1 MFSTMI
7 PNLSF
12 IPFKKT
18 GTLKTGTFFMLFIA
32 FLLFFA
38 SQTQAQVSMS
48 VAGRY
53 QKFIGGE
60 DRYPFGKVE
69 DFPPFVGGELR
80 LNIGLSYK
88 TALTLEGSYMMG
100 IRRGK
105 FAYPDAISTKNT
117 AAELSANLRYYLFG
131 AYNDRGGF
139 YTYGGMSGGMYMI
152 DWTLKDY
159 KPSEGREAFSEPK
172 YFQDKQFWLLSVN
185 AGMGAEVYTGS
196 FYIFAE
202 GGASYRFKDYV
213 SNVTTYTPHL
223 HHYWRANF
231 GVRIPFG
238 GVT

>member
-1 MFSTMI
+1 MFPTMT
-7 PNLSF
+7 LTSF
-12 IPFKKT
+12 FVPLRKL
-18 GTLKTGTFFMLFIA
+18 GTL
-32 FLLFFA
+32 LLFFITFFLFSI

-48 VAGRY
+48 IAGRY

-60 DRYPFGKVE
+60 DRFPFGRVE
-69 DFPPFVGGELR
+69 NFPPFAGAELR

-100 IRRGK
+100 TKRGE
-105 FAYPDAISTKNT
+105 FTYAYMITTKNT
-117 AAELSANLRYYLFG
+117 AAELSANLRHYLFG

-139 YTYGGMSGGMYMI
+139 YTYGGISGGMYNI

-159 KPSEGREAFSEPK
+159 EKAGGTEAFPEPE
-172 YFQDKQFWLLSVN
+172 YFQDQQFWLLSVN

-202 GGASYRFKDYV
+202 GGGSYRFKDYV
-213 SNVTTYTPHL
+213 SNVTTYTSPL
-223 HHYWRANF
+223 HHYWKANF

-238 GVT
+238 SGPQ